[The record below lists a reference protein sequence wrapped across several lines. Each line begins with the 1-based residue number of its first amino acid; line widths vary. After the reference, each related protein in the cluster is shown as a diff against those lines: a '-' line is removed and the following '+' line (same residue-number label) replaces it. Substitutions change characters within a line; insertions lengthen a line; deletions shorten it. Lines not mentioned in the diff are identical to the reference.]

1 MKAGDLGLAV
11 AALVVVGGVFVAG
24 LLLGGLG
31 VWLFL

>member
-1 MKAGDLGLAV
+1 MKVGDLGLAV
-11 AALVVVGGVFVAG
+11 AALVVVSCVFVAG